1 MCFSPVKV
9 KFYGFAIL
17 FKILLAHCVTY
28 SMFSVVQSHFDN
40 SDTSKSTKVL
50 LLSGL
55 TTSGVHEH
63 TSEILDLNV
72 TNENGNTC
80 ENWAEY
86 SPFTS
91 GATGGPLGNK
101 AIICGG
107 FNSMQC
113 YEVNQNSL
121 YLIGQG
127 RC

>member
-1 MCFSPVKV
+1 M
-9 KFYGFAIL
+9 
-17 FKILLAHCVTY
+17 
-28 SMFSVVQSHFDN
+28 
-40 SDTSKSTKVL
+40 

-55 TTSGVHEH
+55 TTSEVHVH
-63 TSEILDLNV
+63 TSEIIDLKE

-91 GATGGPLGNK
+91 GATGGLLGNK
-101 AIICGG
+101 AILCGG

-113 YEVNQNSL
+113 HEVNQTSWN
-121 YLIGQG
+121 LIGQG

>member
-1 MCFSPVKV
+1 
-9 KFYGFAIL
+9 
-17 FKILLAHCVTY
+17 
-28 SMFSVVQSHFDN
+28 MFSVVQSHFDN

-55 TTSGVHEH
+55 TTRGVHVH

-91 GATGGPLGNK
+91 GATGGLLGNK

-107 FNSMQC
+107 FNSRQC

-121 YLIGQG
+121 NLIGQG